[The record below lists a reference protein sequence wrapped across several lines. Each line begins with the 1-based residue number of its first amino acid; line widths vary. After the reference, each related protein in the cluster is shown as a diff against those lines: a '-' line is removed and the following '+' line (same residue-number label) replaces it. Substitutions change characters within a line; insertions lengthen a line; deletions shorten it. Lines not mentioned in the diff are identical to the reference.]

1 MTHVMVVL
9 TIIAR
14 IASANTIEHL
24 KNRITNIITDTLSTA
39 LKEHAETALA
49 ALRAFAETQDP
60 CNKLEAL
67 LETKVIIPA
76 MPLQLRN
83 SYTDILLQYA
93 RSLSRLDDKKCI
105 SANMN
110 DTLGEFGRLFPH
122 TKKNEEYITS
132 LGIRH
137 EMPILAVVALAP
149 HIQPESPESW
159 ENAWK
164 FSISDSML
172 GHTVAEMT
180 TLLFREVQEVACV
193 KVELLDDAQID
204 ICETLGIFTS
214 SIDRWKDAENIQK
227 LWLYCLNQLVAQH
240 RASQV
245 DVNIHD
251 QD

>member
-1 MTHVMVVL
+1 
-9 TIIAR
+9 
-14 IASANTIEHL
+14 
-24 KNRITNIITDTLSTA
+24 
-39 LKEHAETALA
+39 
-49 ALRAFAETQDP
+49 
-60 CNKLEAL
+60 
-67 LETKVIIPA
+67 
-76 MPLQLRN
+76 
-83 SYTDILLQYA
+83 
-93 RSLSRLDDKKCI
+93 
-105 SANMN
+105 
-110 DTLGEFGRLFPH
+110 
-122 TKKNEEYITS
+122 
-132 LGIRH
+132 
-137 EMPILAVVALAP
+137 MPILAVVALAP